1 MIKFVGSFE
10 TVKSLPN
17 TQFAEYAF
25 VGRSNVGKS
34 SLINAVVNEKVAR
47 TSNTPGR
54 TQSLNLFNY
63 EDKIMIVDLPG
74 YGYARVSKENALR
87 WLHRLEKYLLNRSQ
101 LRRLF
106 VLIDSRIGPKDSDLD
121 LMDFCDK
128 NGICYQ
134 VIYTKKDK
142 RVREKEQNILSHEN
156 HPAMVEEVL
165 ETSAEKKYGLEK
177 LRDIIGVKQ

>member
-1 MIKFVGSFE
+1 MVKFVGSFE

-17 TQFAEYAF
+17 THFAEYAF

-34 SLINAVVNEKVAR
+34 SLINAILGEKVAR

-63 EDKIMIVDLPG
+63 NDKTMIVDLPG
-74 YGYARVSKENALR
+74 YGFARVSKTDALR
-87 WLHRLEKYLLNRSQ
+87 WLERLEEYLLNRSQ

-106 VLIDSRIGPKDSDLD
+106 ILIDSRIGPKDSDLD
-121 LMDFCDK
+121 LMDFCDQ

-134 VIYTKKDK
+134 IVYTKKDK
-142 RVREKEQNILSHEN
+142 KIREKIQTELSHEN
-156 HPAMVEEVL
+156 HPAMLEKIL
-165 ETSAEKKYGLEK
+165 ETSAEKKYGLDELK
-177 LRDIIGVKQ
+177 ETIGVK

>member
-34 SLINAVVNEKVAR
+34 SLVNAIVGEKIAR

-54 TQSLNLFNY
+54 TQSLNLFNLN
-63 EDKIMIVDLPG
+63 DKTMIVDLPG
-74 YGYARVSKENALR
+74 YGYARVSKVDALR
-87 WLHRLEKYLLNRSQ
+87 WGQRLQEYLLTRSQ

-121 LMDFCDK
+121 LIDFCDK

-134 VIYTKKDK
+134 IVYTKKDK
-142 RVREKEQNILSHEN
+142 KLREKSQINLSHEN
-156 HPAMVEEVL
+156 HPAMVEKIL
-165 ETSAEKKYGLEK
+165 ETSAEKKLGLDE
-177 LRDIIGVKQ
+177 LREIIGVK